1 MFRIRKKIF
10 PEKGFRRCEQEYQD
24 HLERM
29 KRWIDPELYRMFH
42 EDCFHDG
49 TLQNI
54 RLNASENE
62 AEFVLDSPNYLNRD
76 KAFVDVDFLL
86 KFSGITMFQ
95 FEEKTHAGKN
105 PFRLAGSTFL
115 HGEIGTLLPPRRAQS
130 VVMCFLCNAS
140 NRIFYLSMIFR
151 SLKIDPREPLAFRLL
166 EQSGQLHL

>member
-1 MFRIRKKIF
+1 MFQIRKKIF
-10 PEKGFRRCEQEYQD
+10 PDKGFRRCEREYQA
-24 HLERM
+24 HLERN

-62 AEFVLDSPNYLNRD
+62 AEFVLDCPNYLNRD
-76 KAFVDVDFLL
+76 EAFVDIDFLL
-86 KFSGITMFQ
+86 TFSEITMFQ

-105 PFRLAGSTFL
+105 PFRLSGSTFL

-130 VVMCFLCNAS
+130 VVMCFLCNTS
-140 NRIFYLSMIFR
+140 NRFFYLSMIFR
-151 SLKIDPREPLAFRLL
+151 SIKIEPREPLAFRLL
-166 EQSGQLHL
+166 EQSEQLHL